1 MSLLMD
7 ALKKADENMKEN
19 TSQTPDKTDDIL
31 NVDEEPLFIETIE
44 DSISSSQFEQTI
56 EDSIPS
62 SQFEQTSESSLKD
75 WNEELL
81 DNFKDINFQT
91 KNETLL
97 PEKNKIDDLVD
108 FNELDSEIEK
118 ETVNWEDDILPQ
130 FQHDNEEK
138 SEREVDEIESLEVK
152 SLEFER
158 ITSDDEVALGK
169 PFKDGTIKENQTITE
184 KQAFEDFSYNEV
196 EKQIE
201 SKIDVQEFEQV
212 QDDIFSDKL
221 EEQQDE
227 LKTDVQKFEQTQEE
241 SIFPDGQK
249 RQEKV
254 KSDVPK
260 LAETAIDISD
270 GLKQKDELKTDMQKA
285 DVSKVIT
292 KKVPRPKDAQRILA
306 ASTPPS
312 SSKGA
317 TWLYA
322 ILGILLV
329 SMGAGYY
336 YIENYLVSSP
346 SFLITQPKRN
356 LEVARQQESQQSVD
370 KIRYQKPEILHQNQ
384 KPEIQHQNQKPEILP
399 EIETLPEKQLEI
411 LPETPPVQLS
421 KQTPPVIEEMKKP
434 ELPTKAQSTKKPKT
448 PISSP
453 VQPHPIILNK
463 KFELAQKKYMTTPSQ
478 KSAPSEKKSEKKEVP
493 LSPQTPGIQI
503 RKTVITKINAELSK
517 GYNAFQQNDDWTAQR
532 AYTKVLQK
540 DENNRDALLGLA
552 AVALRKGNK
561 AQAQHHYQRV
571 LHLYPQD
578 TYAQVG
584 LINTLDH
591 FSQET
596 ESQLKLLLKKLPQS
610 AYIHFSLGN
619 FYARKGRW
627 AHAQKAYF
635 NAYRYD
641 KIQADYVYNLAISL
655 DYLNQPSLALTY
667 YKQALE
673 LASNQSVH
681 FNPKSILKRLQTLNA
696 Q

>member
-1 MSLLMD
+1 
-7 ALKKADENMKEN
+7 MKEK
-19 TSQTPDKTDDIL
+19 TSQTLDQTDETL
-31 NVDEEPLFIETIE
+31 NVNEEPLFTE
-44 DSISSSQFEQTI
+44 TI

-62 SQFEQTSESSLKD
+62 SQFEQTSESSNKD

-81 DNFKDINFQT
+81 DSFKDINYQKENGTF
-91 KNETLL
+91 L
-97 PEKNKIDDLVD
+97 PEPNKINDIDDLVD

-118 ETVNWEDDILPQ
+118 KRETVNWEDDILPQ

-138 SEREVDEIESLEVK
+138 SESEVDEVE
-152 SLEFER
+152 SLEFEQF
-158 ITSDDEVALGK
+158 TYDDEVALLGK
-169 PFKDGTIKENQTITE
+169 PFKDGAIKENQTIIE
-184 KQAFEDFSYNEV
+184 KKAFEDFSYNEAV
-196 EKQIE
+196 EKQTE
-201 SKIDVQEFEQV
+201 KIDVQEFEPAQE
-212 QDDIFSDKL
+212 DRIFSDKL
-221 EEQQDE
+221 EEEQDE
-227 LKTDVQKFEQTQEE
+227 LKTDVQKIEQTQEE
-241 SIFPDGQK
+241 RIFPDGEEL
-249 RQEKV
+249 QEKV
-254 KSDVPK
+254 KSEVQK
-260 LAETAIDISD
+260 LAKTVIDISD
-270 GLKQKDELKTDMQKA
+270 GLKQQDELKTERQKA

-317 TWLYA
+317 TWLYG
-322 ILGILLV
+322 ILGVLLV
-329 SMGAGYY
+329 TMGAGYY
-336 YIENYLVSSP
+336 YIENYLASSS
-346 SFLITQPKRN
+346 SFLLTPQPKQN
-356 LEVARQQESQQSVD
+356 LEVAQQESQQSVD
-370 KIRYQKPEILHQNQ
+370 KIRSKKPE
-384 KPEIQHQNQKPEILP
+384 KR
-399 EIETLPEKQLEI
+399 PEKRLEI
-411 LPETPPVQLS
+411 LPETLPETSSVQLS
-421 KQTPPVIEEMKKP
+421 KQTPPVIDEIKKP
-434 ELPTKAQSTKKPKT
+434 DLPTKVQSTEKPKT

-453 VQPHPIILNK
+453 VQSHPIILNK
-463 KFELAQKKYMTTPSQ
+463 KFELAPKKYMTTPSQKPPQ

-493 LSPQTPGIQI
+493 LLPQPPGIQI

-532 AYTKVLQK
+532 AYTKVLQQ

-596 ESQLKLLLKKLPQS
+596 ESQLKLLLKKMPES

-627 AHAQKAYF
+627 AQAQKAYF

-667 YKQALE
+667 YQQALE

-681 FNPKSILKRLQTLNA
+681 FNSKSILKRLQTLKTH
-696 Q
+696 QY

>member
-7 ALKKADENMKEN
+7 ALKKADENLKEN

-44 DSISSSQFEQTI
+44 DSIPSSQFEQTI

-81 DNFKDINFQT
+81 GHFKDINFQ
-91 KNETLL
+91 KENETFL
-97 PEKNKIDDLVD
+97 PEPNKIDDLVD

-118 ETVNWEDDILPQ
+118 KRETVNWEDDILPQ

-138 SEREVDEIESLEVK
+138 SEREVDEVESLEFK
-152 SLEFER
+152 R
-158 ITSDDEVALGK
+158 ITSDDEVAIGK
-169 PFKDGTIKENQTITE
+169 PFKDGTIKENKTITE

-227 LKTDVQKFEQTQEE
+227 LKTDVQKFEPTQEE

-292 KKVPRPKDAQRILA
+292 KKIPRPKDAQRILA
-306 ASTPPS
+306 ASNPPS

-346 SFLITQPKRN
+346 SFIITHQPKPKRN
-356 LEVARQQESQQSVD
+356 LEVARQESQQFVD
-370 KIRYQKPEILHQNQ
+370 KIRSKKPEIL
-384 KPEIQHQNQKPEILP
+384 HQNQKPEILP

-411 LPETPPVQLS
+411 LPETPPETPPVQLS
-421 KQTPPVIEEMKKP
+421 KQTPPMIEEMKKP
-434 ELPTKAQSTKKPKT
+434 EMPTKAQSTKKPKT

-453 VQPHPIILNK
+453 VQSHPIILNK
-463 KFELAQKKYMTTPSQ
+463 KFELAQKKYMTTPSQKSPQ

-503 RKTVITKINAELSK
+503 RKTVSTKINAELSK

-596 ESQLKLLLKKLPQS
+596 ESQLKLLIKQVPQS

-627 AHAQKAYF
+627 AQAQKAYF

-655 DYLNQPSLALTY
+655 DYLNKPSLALTY

-681 FNPKSILKRLQTLNA
+681 FNPKSILKRMQTLNDHK
-696 Q
+696 